1 MRQTQ
6 RTSTMDLIIV
16 SGLSGSGKSIALHA
30 LEDLGYFC
38 IDNLPAVMLVQLA
51 QELQRAS
58 SGSEGNVAVSI
69 DSRNREFLQTL
80 DLGLAELR
88 AAGFA
93 VRIVFLEADNKK
105 LLQRYSETR
114 RRHPLTDKD
123 TPLLEG
129 ILEERRLLG
138 PLADAAE
145 RTIDTSITTPHELRA
160 VIREFAFGEL
170 QSGPTLL
177 FQSFGFKHG
186 PPVDAD
192 YIFDLRCLPNP
203 YWEKDLRDL
212 TGMDT
217 PVITFLELSPL
228 AHEMTNQLIAFLTHW
243 LPRFDSGDRSYMTIA
258 LGCTGGQHRSVY
270 MVQRLAKAF
279 HSADRLVQIRHR
291 DLHPIAQA
299 ETV

>member
-1 MRQTQ
+1 
-6 RTSTMDLIIV
+6 
-16 SGLSGSGKSIALHA
+16 
-30 LEDLGYFC
+30 
-38 IDNLPAVMLVQLA
+38 LA

-58 SGSEGNVAVSI
+58 SGSEGNAAVSI

-88 AAGFA
+88 AAGLA
-93 VRIVFLEADNKK
+93 VRIVFLEADNKR

-129 ILEERRLLG
+129 ILEERRLLA

-186 PPVDAD
+186 PPADAD

-217 PVITFLELSPL
+217 PVITFLEHSPL
-228 AHEMTNQLIAFLTHW
+228 AHEMANQLIAFLTHW
-243 LPRFDSGDRSYMTIA
+243 LPHFDSGDRSYMTIA

-279 HSADRLVQIRHR
+279 HSADRPVQIRHR

-299 ETV
+299 EIV